1 MTKTKAMVKHGETMG
16 REHVMKAEPT
26 TEYMNIYNYIYISI
40 RYHVTLYIMYC
51 WNLQVQAWMS
61 WRRIAAVTGG
71 NTTAQAVNF
80 LSIFNLIVAYVRTVP
95 AMYKTP

>member
-1 MTKTKAMVKHGETMG
+1 
-16 REHVMKAEPT
+16 
-26 TEYMNIYNYIYISI
+26 
-40 RYHVTLYIMYC
+40 
-51 WNLQVQAWMS
+51 MS

-95 AMYKTP
+95 AMYKTHRKLMGFQLPTSTGKRRISEPSTVSLQHIYQPIIQATF